1 MKTKTARFGHR
12 AAFRISTKLDWF
24 GQTEKPKR
32 RDNKEPRPYNSTKRK
47 GLQQIAKQQTL
58 RMHKPSPVY
67 LNPRSVTFSSFG
79 SYSKVNPKK
88 NRKTQ
93 CKPCEIRSSSHR
105 VYLSS
110 IVTSVSTL
118 LPRYQLSCYRAHHL
132 TPKLELQSHVTKNN
146 SPMRLTDLALQH
158 PQGDLNFP

>member
-1 MKTKTARFGHR
+1 
-12 AAFRISTKLDWF
+12 
-24 GQTEKPKR
+24 
-32 RDNKEPRPYNSTKRK
+32 
-47 GLQQIAKQQTL
+47 
-58 RMHKPSPVY
+58 MHKPSPVY
-67 LNPRSVTFSSFG
+67 LNPHSVTFSSFG

-88 NRKTQ
+88 NRKTF

-105 VYLSS
+105 VYLFS

-158 PQGDLNFP
+158 PQGDLDFP